1 MSLGVPI
8 VGPVAGA
15 ILAALAAARTGSD
28 PYIAVNS
35 GLMLAGNL
43 GSSERMEF
51 TVLGNSVNLASRLC
65 EQAPVNQ
72 LVLTPDSV
80 AEPGIIEQVNAA
92 LLPQLELK
100 GYERPMSP
108 YLVAGV
114 SKDLERRIRAC
125 VEAAATTVHNVV

>member
-1 MSLGVPI
+1 VEFR
-8 VGPVAGA
+8 V
-15 ILAALAAARTGSD
+15 
-28 PYIAVNS
+28 AVNS

-80 AEPGIIEQVNAA
+80 AESGIIEQVSAA
-92 LLPQLELK
+92 LLPQIELK

-114 SKDLERRIRAC
+114 SKELEKRIRTC
-125 VEAAATTVHNVV
+125 VEAAATTVHNVI